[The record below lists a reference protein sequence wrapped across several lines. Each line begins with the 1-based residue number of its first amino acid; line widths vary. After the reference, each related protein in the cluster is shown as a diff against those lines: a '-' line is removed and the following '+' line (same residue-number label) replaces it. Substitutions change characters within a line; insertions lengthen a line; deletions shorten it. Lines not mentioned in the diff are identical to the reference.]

1 MKKPNKIVLSSLI
14 ALVGFTVA
22 SSVTSTV
29 AWFQYATRAS
39 VAYTGTSAH
48 CSKLLNISVDG
59 GTNWGTDIRSDSLP
73 TAKFAPITTGEIGKD
88 DALPTQTVVTEY
100 EDDGITPKTTV
111 TKSRFYASPDYRQ
124 GLYSNWLIAEDDNY
138 LQFEVLIRLADV
150 DENYGTASQKYLAND
165 VYLTDLTIQNS
176 GTNDLA
182 ESVRVH
188 IASTYYDGGVE
199 QNKNFLFAKTV
210 ESTEV
215 GGFLDV
221 NDDGLQDTGAYEWD
235 DTLCLYGGS
244 VGAPVT
250 SDVLDDHDNVI
261 GQKLENPLLQTSYSA
276 TEDPNPIIA
285 EDNNG
290 VITGGT
296 SIGKTSTSVS
306 EYMKVVV
313 TVWLEGWSELH
324 RGNDGNYQ
332 DEDSSIWNSASYA
345 AKKFNV
351 GMTFGVQL
359 HADNEQS
366 SLKGDLNYEY

>member
-22 SSVTSTV
+22 SSVTSSV

-73 TAKFAPITTGEIGKD
+73 TAKFAPITTGEQDKD
-88 DALPTQTVVTEY
+88 SALPTQTVVTEY
-100 EDDGITPKTTV
+100 EEDGVTPKTTV

-138 LQFEVLIRLADV
+138 LQFEVLIKLADV
-150 DENYGTASQKYLAND
+150 DENYGTSSQKYLAND
-165 VYLTDLTIQNS
+165 VYLTDLTIQNTGS
-176 GTNDLA
+176 NDLA

-188 IASTYYDGGVE
+188 FASTYYDNNGDE
-199 QNKNFLFAKTV
+199 QHKNFLFAKTV
-210 ESTEV
+210 TSTEV
-215 GGFLDV
+215 GGLLDV
-221 NDDGLQDTGAYEWD
+221 NDDGKQDTADYWDTEW
-235 DTLCLYGGS
+235 CIYGGS
-244 VGAPVT
+244 DGAPVI
-250 SDVLDDHDNVI
+250 SDVLDSNNNVI
-261 GQKLENPLLQTSYSA
+261 GKKLDNPLLQTSYASDDD
-276 TEDPNPIIA
+276 TIIA
-285 EDNNG
+285 ADNKG
-290 VITGGT
+290 VLSGGT
-296 SIGKTSTSVS
+296 SFGKTSASANK
-306 EYMKVVV
+306 YMKVVV

-351 GMTFGVQL
+351 GMTFGVQV
-359 HADNEQS
+359 HTDGE
-366 SLKGDLNYEY
+366 